1 MSLDFVDNNL
11 DLIDYLDN
19 KITIVVSD
27 LDFNISFLRKLLPNV
42 NIVVRIPDDDDDF
55 IENMKEERIKN
66 LKKKIIN
73 KFHIV
78 RDA

>member
-1 MSLDFVDNNL
+1 MSIDFVDNNF

-42 NIVVRIPDDDDDF
+42 NIVVRIPDDDEF
-55 IENMKEERIKN
+55 IENTKEERIKN

-73 KFHIV
+73 KLKP
-78 RDA
+78 